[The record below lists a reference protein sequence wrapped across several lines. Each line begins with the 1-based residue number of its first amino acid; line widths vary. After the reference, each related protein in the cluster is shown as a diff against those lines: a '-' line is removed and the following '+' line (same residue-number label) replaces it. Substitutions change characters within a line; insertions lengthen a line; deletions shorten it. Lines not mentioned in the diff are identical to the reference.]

1 MALETQVLAIV
12 ASGAL
17 LLVVLELVRRKA
29 FLERYALLWLLS
41 ALVLLALSLWVGA
54 LEWVTALIGIKTPS
68 NGLFLIAFAFVLLLL
83 LHFSLA
89 VSKLSDQTKIL
100 AQRLALTEQQLEERT
115 AQRPRRALASREDD
129 DFEPVA
135 PGARPDHLTR
145 LLTRLPPGGYD
156 IAVVGGGI
164 LGLAAAR
171 ELHQRDPRR
180 RLVVL
185 ERESELAAHQTS
197 HNSGVIH
204 AGIYYQPGSLK
215 AQLCAEGAR
224 ELYEFCTQHGVRYE
238 RCGKVI
244 VARDHHWSSG
254 GSTSSSGADGRTRC
268 LACGGFRGRS
278 CAS

>member
-41 ALVLLALSLWVGA
+41 ALVLLGLSLWVGA

-68 NGLFLIAFAFVLLLL
+68 NALFLIAFAFVLLLL

-115 AQRPRRALASREDD
+115 AQRPRRAVANREED

-135 PGARPDHLTR
+135 PGARPDHLT
-145 LLTRLPPGGYD
+145 P
-156 IAVVGGGI
+156 
-164 LGLAAAR
+164 
-171 ELHQRDPRR
+171 
-180 RLVVL
+180 
-185 ERESELAAHQTS
+185 S
-197 HNSGVIH
+197 
-204 AGIYYQPGSLK
+204 
-215 AQLCAEGAR
+215 
-224 ELYEFCTQHGVRYE
+224 
-238 RCGKVI
+238 
-244 VARDHHWSSG
+244 
-254 GSTSSSGADGRTRC
+254 
-268 LACGGFRGRS
+268 
-278 CAS
+278 